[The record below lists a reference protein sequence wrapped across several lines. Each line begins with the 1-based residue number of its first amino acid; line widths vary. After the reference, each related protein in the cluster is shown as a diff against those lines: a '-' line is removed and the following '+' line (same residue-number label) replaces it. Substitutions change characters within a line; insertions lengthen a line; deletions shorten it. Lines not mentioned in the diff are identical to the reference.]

1 MWVELIPKSIIKT
14 LPPLPITRPPKYEME
29 IRVIVWETKDCVF
42 KDEAEKCND
51 IYVRIGL

>member
-1 MWVELIPKSIIKT
+1 MWVELIPKSVIRTTPAI
-14 LPPLPITRPPKYEME
+14 PITRPLRFETE

-51 IYVRIGL
+51 VYVRIGL